1 MTVQPQEQLDYHA
14 LNAMLNLYDNDNK
27 IQLDKDK
34 QAAHH
39 YFRHHVNQNTVF
51 FHNLQEKLDFL
62 VAENYYES
70 AILAQYEFTFIKKLF
85 QQAYNHKFRF
95 QTFLGAFKIGRAH
108 V

>member
-51 FHNLQEKLDFL
+51 FIIYKRNWIFSSRKLL
-62 VAENYYES
+62 RISNTGT
-70 AILAQYEFTFIKKLF
+70 I
-85 QQAYNHKFRF
+85 
-95 QTFLGAFKIGRAH
+95 
-108 V
+108 